1 MAGLEVRRLLN
12 RAVASS
18 LGDEAFLVEARRLT
32 REHGCELLQA
42 ILTNASL
49 DVVQAQLMHGL
60 LCRLPL
66 LPPAQSELSDA
77 ESASPAVELLF
88 NTLRKL
94 LSLAGELST
103 IRTQSLLLFLGLL
116 TMPQLP
122 QLSPP
127 PPPPAAAATAL
138 DAQPP
143 GTENGHDGE
152 RETFRSA
159 DTGFN
164 LERSAPRVED
174 DANGTDDGGGRG
186 GGSGG
191 SERCGGARCGGA
203 HCDGAR
209 CDGARC
215 GGAHSSAPS
224 GTDSSAAISPSAS
237 STAALV
243 SRNELLAKVLL
254 PPLQRA
260 QASFVSSSAE
270 LSLILQAFPSLLCFA
285 SLELYL
291 SLHRN
296 SHLSTALLSLLIIT
310 LSFMNSHLSNAHR
323 LETPTV

>member
-1 MAGLEVRRLLN
+1 MGMAGLEVRRLLN

-18 LGDEAFLVEARRLT
+18 LGDEAFLVEARRLA

-122 QLSPP
+122 QLSP
-127 PPPPAAAATAL
+127 
-138 DAQPP
+138 
-143 GTENGHDGE
+143 
-152 RETFRSA
+152 
-159 DTGFN
+159 
-164 LERSAPRVED
+164 
-174 DANGTDDGGGRG
+174 
-186 GGSGG
+186 
-191 SERCGGARCGGA
+191 
-203 HCDGAR
+203 
-209 CDGARC
+209 
-215 GGAHSSAPS
+215 APS

-260 QASFVSSSAE
+260 RASFVSSSAE
-270 LSLILQAFPSLLCFA
+270 LSLILQAFPFLLCFA

-310 LSFMNSHLSNAHR
+310 LSFINSHLSSLHSTS
-323 LETPTV
+323 LTSHHHTLVH